1 LFQFIVKFQIN
12 SHLLKKMNNSK
23 KDITKLSQG
32 TPMPSEMAHP
42 KDNKSSLCP
51 SSPPDTQD
59 SVVFGI
65 VGGTVDSPQVAYLRE
80 PQPITDELLALSE
93 PVDPTEVYRIAY
105 PCWERKCQHFDGHQ
119 CHLIQQIVEGL
130 PTVVK
135 DLPPC
140 RIRQDCRWWQQEGK
154 AACLRCPQ
162 IVRTN
167 YSMSETVKKV
177 IEPHRDREIM

>member
-1 LFQFIVKFQIN
+1 
-12 SHLLKKMNNSK
+12 MANSK
-23 KDITKLSQG
+23 KDVTKPIQA
-32 TPMPSEMAHP
+32 TPKPSKMAHL
-42 KDNKSSLCP
+42 KDSQSSLCP
-51 SSPPDTQD
+51 SSPPDTKD

-65 VGGTVDSPQVAYLRE
+65 VGGTIDRLKVAYLRE

-93 PVDPTEVYRIAY
+93 PVDPTEVYRIAAS
-105 PCWERKCQHFDGHQ
+105 CWERECQHFDGHQ

-130 PTVVK
+130 PTVAK

-154 AACLRCPQ
+154 DACLRCPQ

-167 YSMSETVKKV
+167 YGMSETVKKV
-177 IEPHRDREIM
+177 IKPHRDREAGIGNGE